1 MKKILITLIIL
12 LITSSCTT
20 TKMYEETIAIE
31 NKAEVGEKSGFLSEE
46 INIIAE
52 SIENQLPYNSRV
64 LILDFED
71 LEGIITYFG
80 RYVTDRLYIRLSSK
94 LGYITYI
101 ERQNIEYVLKEQ
113 QFQISGYVDEDTAT
127 KISRLT
133 GATHILNGVVT
144 ELVNTICLDIKVL
157 NVEKG
162 TVIGGISLE
171 IPKTREVASLISTI
185 IETEEQKQKVLEEHR
200 EAILQEIEEE
210 KQKRL
215 LALEEEEKQKKAEI
229 ANLEKEIREKS
240 IIIAEYE
247 RKKKVLEEK
256 NDFVR
261 KIHEQVDRLNLTV
274 KEMLKIGMTYE
285 QVVSVLG
292 KDNVKQVKFDNCYL
306 AGKWFLLFEGG
317 VLVKVTPIS
326 SRVMNCNDAWI
337 RGTNFAPF

>member
-1 MKKILITLIIL
+1 MIYVPCKEK
-12 LITSSCTT
+12 
-20 TKMYEETIAIE
+20 EETIAIE

-46 INIIAE
+46 IDIIAE

-71 LEGIITYFG
+71 LEGIKTYFG
-80 RYVTDRLYIRLSSK
+80 RYVADRLYIRLSST
-94 LGYITYI
+94 LDYIIYI

-113 QFQISGYVDEDTAT
+113 QFQISGYVDEDTT
-127 KISRLT
+127 IKISRLT

-144 ELVNTICLDIKVL
+144 DLVNTICIDIKIL

-162 TVIGGISLE
+162 TVIGGVSRE

-185 IETEEQKQKVLEEHR
+185 IKTEEQKQKELEEHR
-200 EAILQEIEEE
+200 EAILQEI
-210 KQKRL
+210 
-215 LALEEEEKQKKAEI
+215 EEEEKQKKAEI

-256 NDFVR
+256 NDYVR

-285 QVVSVLG
+285 QVVAVLG
-292 KDNVKQVKFDNCYL
+292 KDNVKQVKLDNCYL
-306 AGKWFLLFEGG
+306 AGKWFLLFKGG
-317 VLVKVTPIS
+317 VLLKVTPIS
-326 SRVMNCNDAWI
+326 NRVINCNDAWI